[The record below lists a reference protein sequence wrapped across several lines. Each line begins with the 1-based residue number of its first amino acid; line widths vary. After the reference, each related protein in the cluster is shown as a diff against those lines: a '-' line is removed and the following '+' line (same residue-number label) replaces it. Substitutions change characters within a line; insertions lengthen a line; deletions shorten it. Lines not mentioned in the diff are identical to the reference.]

1 MLEDRCVDQW
11 SSMPGNFVRHNPNS
25 TIDEVLNYTYKAPL
39 WLTVIARTA
48 ADSQFFVPGMP
59 SPQSAENFFFENY
72 QITVEARSDS
82 RNAPETALS

>member
-48 ADSQFFVPGMP
+48 ADSQFFVPGN
-59 SPQSAENFFFENY
+59 AIAAVGGELFFF
-72 QITVEARSDS
+72 QKLSDHRGS
-82 RNAPETALS
+82 AV